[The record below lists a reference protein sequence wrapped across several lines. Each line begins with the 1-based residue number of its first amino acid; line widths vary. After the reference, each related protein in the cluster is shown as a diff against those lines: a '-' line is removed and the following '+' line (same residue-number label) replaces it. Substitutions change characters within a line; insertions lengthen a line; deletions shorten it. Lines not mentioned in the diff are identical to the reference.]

1 MLRRLA
7 LSALLLASL
16 SQAALVR
23 IEVKERSDVL
33 DAKAFGAA
41 GTYER
46 IIGRAWFA
54 VDPKLA
60 PNRIIVDI
68 DKAPRNADGQVEF
81 SSDVY
86 ILKPKDARAGN
97 GSILFEVSNRGGKGM
112 LGIFNR
118 AAGSTDPR
126 TGREFGDNFLFE
138 QGYTLVWLGWQFDVA
153 DQPNLLHFY
162 APVAKGL
169 KGPVRAE
176 ITVDRNELSHSVA
189 DRNHRPYP
197 VLNPGDPAL
206 TLTVRDRVEGP
217 RQAVPRTE
225 WHIEESTRVVMKSG
239 FEPGRI
245 YELVYTAEDSPVAG
259 AGMAAM
265 RDMISYLKYGGAKDS
280 TLGDE
285 NRYLKRAVA
294 FGVSQSGRFLR
305 TYLYDGFNQDE
316 RNRKVFDGI
325 MAHVAG
331 AGRGSFNVRFAQPSR
346 DGHPFLNTLYP
357 TDIFPF
363 TDLDETDG
371 GLTDGLL
378 THAMKPADWPKVFY
392 SNSSYEYYG
401 RDASLIHTSI
411 DGKKDAPLPASTR
424 VYFFAGGQHGPAAF
438 PPPQSHTQN
447 MSNPNPY
454 TWSLRAL
461 LVAMNT
467 WVKSGSEPPPSLYP
481 KVAADQAVQL
491 GAVQFPK
498 IPGVSFPTRTT
509 RAWHADYGPQFRK
522 EGIVT
527 QEPPKL
533 GAPFPLL
540 FPQVDR
546 DGNDVAGIRLP
557 EIQAPLATYTGW
569 NLRASDIGAPDELFS
584 MQGSWIPFAR
594 TKAERAKTGDPRLS
608 MEERYAGREDYLA
621 KFEAAAKSLV
631 GAGYLLAS
639 DVPKLV
645 ERGAAEWDYLHP

>member
-7 LSALLLASL
+7 LPALLLASL
-16 SQAALVR
+16 SHAALVR
-23 IEVKERSDVL
+23 IEVKERSDVM
-33 DAKAFGAA
+33 DAHPFGSA
-41 GTYER
+41 GPYER

-54 VDPKLA
+54 VDPALA
-60 PNRIIVDI
+60 ANRIIVDI
-68 DKAPRNADGQVEF
+68 GKAPRNADGLVEF
-81 SSDVY
+81 SSDIY
-86 ILKPKDARAGN
+86 ILKPKAPQAAN
-97 GSILFEVSNRGGKGM
+97 GSVLFEVSNRGGKGM
-112 LGIFNR
+112 LGTFNR
-118 AAGSTDPR
+118 ASGSTDPR
-126 TGREFGDNFLFE
+126 TEHEFGDGFLLQ
-138 QGYTLVWLGWQFDVA
+138 QGYTLVWLGWQFDVP

-169 KGPVRAE
+169 TGVVRAE
-176 ITVDRNELSHSVA
+176 IVVDRKELSHSVA
-189 DRNHRPYP
+189 DRNHRPYQ
-197 VLNPGDPAL
+197 VLHPDDPAL

-217 RQAVPRTE
+217 RQTVPRAQ
-225 WHIEESTRVVMKSG
+225 WHIENATNVVMTSG
-239 FEPGRI
+239 FEPGRL
-245 YELVYTAEDSPVAG
+245 YELVYTAQDPPVAG

-265 RDMISYLKYGGAKDS
+265 RDMISFLKYGGVNDPV
-280 TLGDE
+280 LGDQ

-331 AGRGSFNVRFAQPSR
+331 AGRGSFNIRFAQPSR

-371 GLTDGLL
+371 GITDGLL
-378 THAMKPADWPKVFY
+378 THAMKPADRPKVFY
-392 SNSSYEYYG
+392 TNSSYEYYG

-411 DGKKDAPLPASTR
+411 DGKKDAPLPSSTR

-438 PPPQSHTQN
+438 PPPQNHTQN

-461 LVAMNT
+461 LMAMNT
-467 WVKSGSEPPPSLYP
+467 WVQEGKEPPPSLYP
-481 KVAADQAVQL
+481 NVSADQAVQL

-498 IPGVSFPTRTT
+498 IPGVSFPTRTSH
-509 RAWHADYGPQFRK
+509 AWHADYGPQFRK
-522 EGIVT
+522 EGIET

-533 GAPFPLL
+533 GTAFPLL

-546 DGNDVAGIRLP
+546 DGNDVSGIRLP
-557 EIQAPLATYTGW
+557 EIQVPLATYTGW
-569 NLRASDIGAPDELFS
+569 NLRTADIGAPEELFS

-594 TKAERAKTGDPRLS
+594 TKADRLKTGDPRLS
-608 MEERYAGREDYLA
+608 IEERYPSREEYLA
-621 KFEAAAKSLV
+621 KFEAAAKSLA
-631 GAGYLLAS
+631 GAGYLMAS
-639 DVPKLV
+639 DIPKLV
-645 ERGAAEWDYLHP
+645 ERGAAEWDYLHR